1 MGAFFVLFQGTGIDD
16 LKAEKEKRLEKI
28 ERLKEE
34 VKAIDE
40 KIAELEG
47 KTEN

>member
-1 MGAFFVLFQGTGIDD
+1 MGAFFILFQGTGIDD
-16 LKAEKEKRLEKI
+16 LKAEKQKRLDKI
-28 ERLKEE
+28 EKLNAE

-47 KTEN
+47 